1 VTDQGDRHLDATDVA
16 SLLAMNLSTDPRYR
30 VLGHLVGECEACR
43 ERVRDALA
51 REREQMAAY
60 DTAIEAAFASAIAGS
75 GKLIAGRLAEIEAGA
90 LLWPVLREQP
100 AARRLTIVRNSPKY
114 TTAGVL
120 EALLRD
126 YREGLW
132 RDPVESLAIAELGM
146 AIVDRLDD
154 GRYSTARLADLRG
167 EALAIAGDAK
177 RLAGR
182 PGEAARLLREA
193 AWQLAGGSGDVLLE
207 GRLLAYEGSRW
218 QSLGRFE
225 KAARTFGR
233 AEQVYRR
240 ADEPHLA
247 ARCLVSRAEAIGHLH
262 PEQAI
267 RLIRRAIPDIDASRD
282 PHLELAAHHSLAW
295 HLNDAGQGLEA
306 RAEVGRSDGLYQRFR
321 GDALASLSRAWL
333 QGRINRSLR
342 ELDEARRW
350 YERAW
355 AGFEDLGMESHLAL
369 LSIDRA
375 ELQAEAG
382 EFASAGW
389 LLARAVVLVKGWGAS
404 REALAVLRL
413 LREAVESRRCEAAA
427 FRQASL
433 AVRRAWGMAAGARG
447 DGS

>member
-1 VTDQGDRHLDATDVA
+1 VTDQQDRHLDATDVA
-16 SLLAMNLSTDPRYR
+16 SLLAMSLSTDASCR
-30 VLGHLVGECEACR
+30 VLGHLVGECASCR

-51 REREQMAAY
+51 REREQSAAY
-60 DTAIEAAFASAIAGS
+60 DAAIDAAFESAIAS
-75 GKLIAGRLAEIEAGA
+75 GGRLIAAKLAELEAGA

-100 AARRLTIVRNSPKY
+100 AGRRLTIVRSSPKY
-114 TTAGVL
+114 TSPGVL

-146 AIVDRLDD
+146 AIADRLDE
-154 GRYSTARLADLRG
+154 GRVAVTWLADLRC

-182 PGEAARLLREA
+182 PVEAGRLLRDA

-207 GRLLAYEGSRW
+207 GRWLAYLGSLW
-218 QSLGRFE
+218 QSVGRFE
-225 KAARTFGR
+225 KAAETFGH
-233 AEQVYRR
+233 AEQAYRR
-240 ADEPHLA
+240 AGEPHLA
-247 ARCLVSRAEAIGHLH
+247 ARCLVARAEAIGHLH

-267 RLIRRAIPDIDASRD
+267 RLIRRAIPDIDAARD
-282 PHLELAAHHSLAW
+282 PHLELAAHHGLAW

-306 RAEVGRSDGLYQRFR
+306 RAEAGRSDGLYQRFR

-342 ELDEARRW
+342 ELDQARRW

-413 LREAVESRRCEAAA
+413 LREAVESRRCETAA

-433 AVRRAWGMAAGARG
+433 AVRRAWGKAAGARG
-447 DGS
+447 DGR

>member
-1 VTDQGDRHLDATDVA
+1 VLDQDDRHLDATEVD
-16 SLLAMNLSTDPRYR
+16 SLLAMKLSIDAR
-30 VLGHLVGECEACR
+30 VRVIGHLVGECEACR
-43 ERVRDALA
+43 ERVREALG
-51 REREQMAAY
+51 RERELWAAY
-60 DTAIEAAFASAIAGS
+60 DRAMDAAFESAVANS
-75 GKLIAGRLAEIEAGA
+75 GRLIAGKLAELEAGA

-100 AARRLTIVRNSPKY
+100 AGRRLTIVRNSAKY

-132 RDPVESLAIAELGM
+132 RDPVESLAMAELGM
-146 AIVDRLDD
+146 AIADRLDE
-154 GRYSTARLADLRG
+154 GRFSATWVADLRG
-167 EALAIAGDAK
+167 EALAVAGDAK

-182 PGEAARLLREA
+182 PGEAGRLLREA
-193 AWQLAGGSGDVLLE
+193 AWQLSGGSGDVLLE
-207 GRLLAYEGSRW
+207 ARLLAYLASHW

-233 AEQVYRR
+233 AEQAYRR
-240 ADEPHLA
+240 AGEAHLA
-247 ARCLVSRAEAIGHLH
+247 ARCLVSRAEAIGYLH

-267 RLIRRAIPDIDASRD
+267 RLIRRAIPDIDAARD

-295 HLNDAGQGLEA
+295 HLNDAGQGVEA
-306 RAEVGRSDGLYQRFR
+306 RAEVGRSADLYQRFR

-333 QGRINRSLR
+333 QGRIYRSLR
-342 ELDEARRW
+342 ELEEARRW

-375 ELQAEAG
+375 ELQAETG
-382 EFASAGW
+382 KFASAGW
-389 LLARAVVLVKGWGAS
+389 LLARALVLVKGWGAS
-404 REALAVLRL
+404 REALTVLRL
-413 LREAVESRRCEAAA
+413 LREAVASRRCEATA

-433 AVRRAWGMAAGARG
+433 AVRRAWGKAAGTRG
-447 DGS
+447 DGA

>member
-1 VTDQGDRHLDATDVA
+1 VLDQDDRHLDATDVA
-16 SLLAMNLSTDPRYR
+16 SLLAMNLSTDAGCR

-51 REREQMAAY
+51 REKEQASAY
-60 DTAIEAAFASAIAGS
+60 DKAIEAAFASAIAGS
-75 GKLIAGRLAEIEAGA
+75 GKLIAGRLAELEAGA
-90 LLWPVLREQP
+90 ALWPVLRELP
-100 AARRLTIVRNSPKY
+100 AGRRLTIVRNSPKY

-132 RDPVESLAIAELGM
+132 RDPVESLAIAELGI

-154 GRYSTARLADLRG
+154 GRYSAARLADLRG

-177 RLAGR
+177 RLAGH
-182 PGEAARLLREA
+182 PVDAATLLRDA
-193 AWQLAGGSGDVLLE
+193 AWQLADGSGDVLLE
-207 GRLLAYEGSRW
+207 GRWLAYLGSLW
-218 QSLGRFE
+218 QSVGRFE
-225 KAARTFGR
+225 KAAEAFSN
-233 AEQVYRR
+233 AEQAYRR
-240 ADEPHLA
+240 AEEPHLV

-262 PEQAI
+262 PEEAI
-267 RLIRRAIPDIDASRD
+267 RLIRRAIPDIDACRD
-282 PHLELAAHHSLAW
+282 PHLELAAHHGLAW
-295 HLNDAGQGLEA
+295 HLNDAGQVLEA
-306 RAEVGRSDGLYQRFR
+306 RAEAGRSDGLYQRFR

-389 LLARAVVLVKGWGAS
+389 LLAKAVVLVKGWGAS

-413 LREAVESRRCEAAA
+413 LREAVESRRCETAA

-433 AVRRAWGMAAGARG
+433 AVRRAWGKTAAARG
-447 DGS
+447 DGW